1 MKHSMNSSHLHYA
14 FCGFIAA
21 SSSSSQG
28 IIQGLTPSERAV
40 HEITA
45 LEVPE

>member
-1 MKHSMNSSHLHYA
+1 MNLSHLHYA

-21 SSSSSQG
+21 SSSSSQV
-28 IIQGLTPSERAV
+28 IIQGLTPSKPGV

-45 LEVPE
+45 PKVPE